1 MKKIVLR
8 LRIEFLFLWILP
20 ALLAVLYETGVFE
33 SGLYAGDTQKEYLIN
48 TLGVL
53 LTFLSVFLA
62 LKMFSF
68 RFVQARLT
76 HTDDRLREKA
86 FVRWSEVRLS
96 LLLAATLVNLSSYY
110 ITMTNSGVLCTL
122 VLLLASMFCWP
133 MEDNKALEPDA
144 NETEE

>member
-1 MKKIVLR
+1 MMKKIVLR

-20 ALLAVLYETGVFE
+20 AMLAVLYETGVFD
-33 SGLYAGDTQKEYLIN
+33 SGIYAGDSEKEYLIN

-53 LTFLSVFLA
+53 FTFLSVFLA

-68 RFVQARLT
+68 RFVQERLANENES
-76 HTDDRLREKA
+76 LRKKA

-144 NETEE
+144 NEKE